1 MIHFVKK
8 WLFPLL
14 GALLLLWFFI
24 TIDMARFFDEII
36 NVDLR
41 LVFLGIAMYFIS
53 ISFRTLRWKLLLS
66 GVKVVPHNQLYP
78 VVVVGYM
85 ANNILPFRLGEFV
98 RSYYLYKRTGI
109 GVTRGITAIFVERIF
124 DALVLLLFIAVIGL
138 FVPIYK
144 NLTSLGEAY
153 NISLVQ
159 LIILFSFPFL
169 LAFAFVMFSS
179 FYPQFVLAL
188 LKKIV
193 KILKS
198 SISAWI
204 FKKFDVIVKGFRILS
219 SPLIFIR
226 VFALSIAVWSF
237 EAVLFIFIGMSFQI
251 DHLYTNM
258 FYFLITMVL
267 AMSIGNIASSI
278 PFAPGGIG
286 LFEVVTREVVVLFSF
301 MMIDRT
307 VASAYVTVVHIAL
320 LLPMIV
326 GGQIFL
332 ITDQITF
339 KKLLDNSK
347 QG

>member
-153 NISLVQ
+153 NLSL
-159 LIILFSFPFL
+159 I
-169 LAFAFVMFSS
+169 
-179 FYPQFVLAL
+179 
-188 LKKIV
+188 
-193 KILKS
+193 
-198 SISAWI
+198 
-204 FKKFDVIVKGFRILS
+204 
-219 SPLIFIR
+219 
-226 VFALSIAVWSF
+226 
-237 EAVLFIFIGMSFQI
+237 
-251 DHLYTNM
+251 
-258 FYFLITMVL
+258 
-267 AMSIGNIASSI
+267 
-278 PFAPGGIG
+278 
-286 LFEVVTREVVVLFSF
+286 
-301 MMIDRT
+301 
-307 VASAYVTVVHIAL
+307 HI
-320 LLPMIV
+320 
-326 GGQIFL
+326 
-332 ITDQITF
+332 
-339 KKLLDNSK
+339 
-347 QG
+347 